1 MFNFCMDKL
10 FYIYIKIVFE
20 LEKFKMGYFF
30 MVLLIFGV
38 NVDLNMLFCIFIVI
52 KLCVC
57 NNL

>member
-30 MVLLIFGV
+30 YG
-38 NVDLNMLFCIFIVI
+38 FI
-52 KLCVC
+52 
-57 NNL
+57 NLWC